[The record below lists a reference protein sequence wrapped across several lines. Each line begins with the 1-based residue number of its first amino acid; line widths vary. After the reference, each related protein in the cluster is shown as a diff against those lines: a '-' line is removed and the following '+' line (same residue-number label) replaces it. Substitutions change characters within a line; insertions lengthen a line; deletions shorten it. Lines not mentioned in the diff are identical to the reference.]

1 MGDQRPPVDTETLRK
16 RLSDHFLATDLRWS
30 LFVAALY
37 SYRFDTVL
45 KPFPPQYIK
54 NGEKDMKNLVRYSNM
69 KVNEHYLVSFITF
82 VSQKTFCK
90 P

>member
-45 KPFPPQYIK
+45 KPFPPEYIK
-54 NGEKDMKNLVRYSNM
+54 NGEKDMKNLVRYSN
-69 KVNEHYLVSFITF
+69 T
-82 VSQKTFCK
+82 
-90 P
+90 